1 MENINY
7 LSLIIATLIPTAV
20 GFIFYHKAVM
30 GSAWMAATGI
40 TEEKAK
46 ESNMTVVFGV
56 SIVMSFFLS
65 FFLLV
70 TCNAPGQEGE
80 YDTFKHGAFHG
91 FLLAFLVA
99 MPVLITVGL
108 YEQRS
113 WKHMLINCLYWIITL
128 TIMGGIVDAMN
139 QFPNSLAIDQPE

>member
-30 GSAWMAATGI
+30 GGAWMAATGI

-46 ESNMTVVFGV
+46 ESNMAVVFGV
-56 SIVMSFFLS
+56 SLLMSFFLAV
-65 FFLLV
+65 FL
-70 TCNAPGQEGE
+70 TGNCNGPGQEGQ

-91 FLLAFLVA
+91 FFLALLVA
-99 MPVLITVGL
+99 VPVIITVGL

-113 WKHMLINCLYWIITL
+113 WKHMLINCLYWLITL
-128 TIMGGIVDAMN
+128 TIMGGVVDAMN
-139 QFPNSLAIDQPE
+139 HFPDPLAIDQPE